1 MRLLMIF
8 LLLCTVLMAGVS
20 FAQSSDQAE
29 LESSMQANSL
39 GGRAA
44 SNAFSLIDFSRIKW
58 SHSYSVGFFSGGG
71 NSGSMGLFNTS
82 MLYEFSPKL
91 SLTVNL
97 GVAHAGGAF
106 SVGEQSA
113 SILPGFTLDYHPSE
127 KFRMTFMVQQYN
139 GFYTPDNYRSSFWH
153 NPLGP

>member
-1 MRLLMIF
+1 MRLLVIF
-8 LLLCTVLMAGVS
+8 LLLCTLSLAGVS

-29 LESSMQANSL
+29 LESAAQASAL
-39 GGRAA
+39 SGKAA
-44 SNAFSLIDFSRIKW
+44 TNAFSLIDFSRIKW

-71 NSGSMGLFNTS
+71 SSGSMGLFNTS

-97 GVAHAGGAF
+97 GLAHAGGAF

-113 SILPGFTLDYHPSE
+113 TILPGFTLDYHPSD
-127 KFRMTFMVQQYN
+127 KFRMTFMMQQYN
-139 GFYTPDNYRSSFWH
+139 GLYTPNYYRSSFWH